1 MTAIARIGLVARHDV
16 EEAVSMAL
24 ELAEWLE
31 RRGLRVALD
40 GESAALAKFE
50 GERYDAHQAY
60 DLVVVLGGDG
70 TLLATARNLAGRAPI
85 LGVNLGRLGFLT
97 ELKRGE
103 LYTRIGR
110 ILAGDFQL
118 EERSLLEVEL
128 VRPGAAPLVYR
139 ALNDAV
145 IAKAVLGKIID
156 LNLRIDGQL
165 VASYRGDGLILATP
179 TGSTAYNLSAGG
191 PIVDPGLPVVMVTPI
206 CPHTLSLRPMVVP
219 DTRVLEVEVA
229 GRADEQGFLT
239 LDGQEGTSLGLE
251 DRVRV
256 TRCAER
262 VKLVKASGR
271 NFHDNLREKLHWGG
285 LDDLPRTR
293 P

>member
-1 MTAIARIGLVARHDV
+1 MNAITRVGLVARYDV
-16 EEAVSMAL
+16 GEAVATAL

-31 RRGLRVALD
+31 RRGLSVSLD
-40 GESAALAKFE
+40 AESAALSGYA
-50 GERYDAHQAY
+50 GEPYDADQPY

-70 TLLATARNLAGRAPI
+70 TLLGTARNLAGRAPI

-103 LYTRIGR
+103 LYTRLGR
-110 ILAGDFQL
+110 VLAGDFQL
-118 EERSLLEVEL
+118 EERSLLQVEVL
-128 VRPGAAPLVYR
+128 RPGEPPVGYR

-145 IAKAVLGKIID
+145 IAKVLVGKIIA

-191 PIVDPGLPVVMVTPI
+191 PIVDPVLPVVMVTPI

-219 DTRVLEVEVA
+219 DTRELEVEVV
-229 GRADEQGFLT
+229 GRADEQGYLT
-239 LDGQEGTSLGLE
+239 LDGQEGAALGIE

-256 TRCAER
+256 SRCAER
-262 VKLVKASGR
+262 IQLVKASGR
-271 NFHDNLREKLHWGG
+271 NFFDNLREKLHWGG
-285 LDDLPRTR
+285 LDDPDRAR

>member
-1 MTAIARIGLVARHDV
+1 MKPFVRIGLVARFDV
-16 EEAVSMAL
+16 EEAVSTAL

-31 RRGLRVALD
+31 RRGLTVALD
-40 GESAALAKFE
+40 PDSAALSGFE
-50 GERYDAHQAY
+50 GDRYDADEPY

-70 TLLATARNLAGRAPI
+70 TLLGTARNLAGRAPI

-103 LYTRIGR
+103 LYTHLGR
-110 ILAGDFQL
+110 VLAGDFQL
-118 EERSLLEVEL
+118 EERSLLQVEL
-128 VRPGAAPLVYR
+128 VRPGAAPIAYR

-145 IAKAVLGKIID
+145 IAKAVVGRIID

-219 DTRVLEVEVA
+219 DTRELEVEVV
-229 GRADEQGFLT
+229 GRAGEQGFLT
-239 LDGQEGTSLGLE
+239 LDGQQGASLGIE

-285 LDDLPRTR
+285 LDDFARAR